1 MSETCVG
8 REGGGGTENA
18 RETNNECQN
27 LTEEY
32 FHGVCYFSKR
42 TNVEEMVGVG
52 VGVDGGWGGSAV
64 FKDGHC

>member
-8 REGGGGTENA
+8 RERGGGTESA

-42 TNVEEMVGVG
+42 TNMEEMVGVG
-52 VGVDGGWGGSAV
+52 VGVGG
-64 FKDGHC
+64 

>member
-8 REGGGGTENA
+8 REGGGGGTENA

-52 VGVDGGWGGSAV
+52 WGGSAV